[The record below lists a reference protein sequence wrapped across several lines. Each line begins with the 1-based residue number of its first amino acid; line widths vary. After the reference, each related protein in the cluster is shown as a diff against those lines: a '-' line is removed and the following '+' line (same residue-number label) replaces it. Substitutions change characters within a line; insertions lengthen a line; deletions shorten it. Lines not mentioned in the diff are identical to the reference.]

1 MSLAVHLSPRDAR
14 LFRRHA
20 ARSGMTLSAFAAAAN
35 PTRYPD
41 ISHGFAKDRDN
52 LRGDVKKVT
61 AQFNSEIR
69 KAYGK

>member
-1 MSLAVHLSPRDAR
+1 MKHFLNIL
-14 LFRRHA
+14 LGF
-20 ARSGMTLSAFAAAAN
+20 TAFAAAAN

-41 ISHGFAKDRDN
+41 ISYGFAKDRDN